1 MKEMLKEAFA
11 RYGTSVEV
19 RRGEDAVRT
28 KAFVQPIRKESGEEP
43 FAVTALGAVDEM
55 CWRYLGPADVEVA
68 MGGRVICGEKQYVVR
83 RAAPLRAGEEIL
95 YYWAVLRE
103 ETTA

>member
-28 KAFVQPIRKESGEEP
+28 KAFIQPIRTESGGEP
-43 FAVTALGAVDEM
+43 FTVTALGAVDER

-68 MGGRVICGEKQYVVR
+68 MGGRVICGEKQYIVR
-83 RAAPLRAGEEIL
+83 RAAPFRAGEEIL

>member
-1 MKEMLKEAFA
+1 
-11 RYGTSVEV
+11 
-19 RRGEDAVRT
+19 
-28 KAFVQPIRKESGEEP
+28 
-43 FAVTALGAVDEM
+43 M
-55 CWRYLGPADVEVA
+55 CSSDLVA